1 MLSAGEYGFCERTSD
16 TVSRVTPLAQ
26 LLWFQVFL
34 FFCPPS
40 PPHSDC
46 FLQVLLCLRDCDI
59 SFSVAWISSF
69 SFCFVVRLFPLD
81 RHWLL
86 WLQLLFLRWT
96 FDSPLCHYASL
107 DQLFPL
113 WGLRFFIWNIRA
125 VRSRCMFFSPAQISS
140 EMENVKIIFKQK
152 SVWKYEI

>member
-1 MLSAGEYGFCERTSD
+1 MLSAGEYGFCEWTSD

-81 RHWLL
+81 GHWLL

-96 FDSPLCHYASL
+96 FGKASMHAESVPFLMKNRNSLYDERGQIKVTYLSYLIFSKTAVNWVQVMTSYKSSALCR
-107 DQLFPL
+107 D
-113 WGLRFFIWNIRA
+113 
-125 VRSRCMFFSPAQISS
+125 
-140 EMENVKIIFKQK
+140 
-152 SVWKYEI
+152 